1 MLTTQL
7 EKLILCGKA
16 SYKTFV
22 IGGAGKNVLNVKKD
36 RFIIITDLTYFSSL
50 NTKDKSIDLSIAELN
65 TFLTK
70 VNTQLKIFSS
80 KSNNKYI
87 FRNNFTYFKE
97 TATNTYHLSPQ
108 GNTKLDTYLVH
119 ESSVSFT
126 FSVAGDRLSASPPG
140 INKSEIGFPAPYDYG
155 IEGQPGAL
163 LNQNVTKSALGASNL
178 QTVNGGEEYI
188 LRRTSTAQQSLELV
202 FPVDGNHLLPGI
214 FNSLCYPLLNVG
226 YVEIFGNPTNLQATQ

>member
-50 NTKDKSIDLSIAELN
+50 NTKDKSFGLTLVELN
-65 TFLTK
+65 TLLSK
-70 VNTQLKIFSS
+70 ANTQLKIFSS
-80 KSNNKYI
+80 KSNNKFI
-87 FRNNFTYFKE
+87 FRNNFTYFFS
-97 TATNTYHLSPQ
+97 APGYNISPI
-108 GNTKLDTYLVH
+108 GNTKIDTYLVH

-126 FSVAGDRLSASPPG
+126 FSVAGDRLSAIPPA
-140 INKSEIGFPAPYDYG
+140 INRSEIGFPAPYDYG
-155 IEGQPGAL
+155 IEGQTGAL
-163 LNQNVTKSALGASNL
+163 LNENVTKSAAGASNL
-178 QTVNGGEEYI
+178 QTVNGGEEYL
-188 LRRTSTAQQSLELV
+188 LRRTATAQQSLELV
-202 FPVDGNHLLPGI
+202 FPVDNNHLIPGL
-214 FNSLCYPLLNVG
+214 FASVCYPLLNVG

>member
-1 MLTTQL
+1 MLTQQL

-50 NTKDKSIDLSIAELN
+50 NTKDKSIDLSPAELL

-87 FRNNFTYFKE
+87 FRNNFTYFEKG
-97 TATNTYHLSPQ
+97 NGNFHLSPQ
-108 GNTKLDTYLVH
+108 GNVKIDTYLVH

-126 FSVAGDRLSASPPG
+126 FSVAGDRLSASPAA
-140 INKSEIGFPAPYDYG
+140 INRSEIGFPAPYDYG

-163 LNQNVTKSALGASNL
+163 LNDNVTKSALGASNL
-178 QTVNGGEEYI
+178 QTVNGGDEYI

-202 FPVDGNHLLPGI
+202 FPVDGNHLLPGM